1 MKKQYLTIAAIAM
14 SLTAYAENK
23 FDARGE
29 IIVGQYNQFMKDPGK
44 MLLQTDELPLNLDVV
59 SRSGSTASV
68 AVILADGVSRSQIED
83 LGFSV
88 NAATRSV
95 LLIEGKM
102 DDIIALADTDL
113 VKSVSFADEYDQ
125 LLDYGRRFT
134 GVDVIHTGGDG
145 LPQAY
150 TGKGV
155 ITGIFDSGI
164 YPDHINFKNE
174 DGSCRISN
182 FWHYTS
188 SDGKKVTHYDTPE
201 KVVKINGGT
210 DTSTSSHGT
219 HTLGCMAGFCYPNV
233 KSMSIYDQRSDKADK
248 WDVVNSLKY
257 PKGKAVPFY
266 GMAKESEILAAA
278 GSLYDQ
284 NMMAGIQA
292 MSDYIIKSGKP
303 GVINLSVG
311 SIIGPKDGTDA
322 FTLFL
327 DEIAENVTICI
338 AAGNDGDSDYSL
350 SGQSFK
356 TFISTAADPTAGI
369 SGVIDLWGSDD
380 KPYDAT
386 IVVFDTTTGKSLFS
400 YDVNFNNRQAIIGN
414 KAYQNVTVTDNSFE
428 DAFSSS
434 YLIVQPKKNTANNR
448 YNAYIQYNLN
458 NNKLTNAEGSV
469 AIGIM
474 VNCKDGQH
482 VDLAHRATKGA
493 GTISSLGIDGWS
505 NGNSDITIS
514 SMACGHNTI
523 AVGAWNSRN
532 EWGIIPRSQWFY
544 SRTPE
549 LYGLGLDDIA
559 GYSSYGKLCDGR
571 SKPDFTAPGTGII
584 SSVSTPAKA
593 SLDDGT
599 SPCATYSSGTRSD
612 SWGIMQGTSMAT
624 PIVAGAIALWL
635 EAEPT
640 ITTAEIRE
648 IALSTCSTDSYTQG
662 GDPLRWGAGKFNAL
676 AGLHKVLD
684 SAGINDI
691 TTDAGDKFQVTPT
704 GESSWNIF
712 VCGATKIDAR
722 LINIAGQ
729 TVSTV
734 SAAGNE
740 ATVNASNLTPGIY
753 VLNVN
758 GVHSTRIAV
767 R

>member
-1 MKKQYLTIAAIAM
+1 
-14 SLTAYAENK
+14 
-23 FDARGE
+23 
-29 IIVGQYNQFMKDPGK
+29 
-44 MLLQTDELPLNLDVV
+44 
-59 SRSGSTASV
+59 
-68 AVILADGVSRSQIED
+68 
-83 LGFSV
+83 
-88 NAATRSV
+88 
-95 LLIEGKM
+95 
-102 DDIIALADTDL
+102 
-113 VKSVSFADEYDQ
+113 
-125 LLDYGRRFT
+125 
-134 GVDVIHTGGDG
+134 
-145 LPQAY
+145 
-150 TGKGV
+150 
-155 ITGIFDSGI
+155 
-164 YPDHINFKNE
+164 
-174 DGSCRISN
+174 
-182 FWHYTS
+182 
-188 SDGKKVTHYDTPE
+188 
-201 KVVKINGGT
+201 
-210 DTSTSSHGT
+210 
-219 HTLGCMAGFCYPNV
+219 
-233 KSMSIYDQRSDKADK
+233 
-248 WDVVNSLKY
+248 
-257 PKGKAVPFY
+257 
-266 GMAKESEILAAA
+266 
-278 GSLYDQ
+278 
-284 NMMAGIQA
+284 
-292 MSDYIIKSGKP
+292 
-303 GVINLSVG
+303 
-311 SIIGPKDGTDA
+311 
-322 FTLFL
+322 
-327 DEIAENVTICI
+327 
-338 AAGNDGDSDYSL
+338 
-350 SGQSFK
+350 
-356 TFISTAADPTAGI
+356 
-369 SGVIDLWGSDD
+369 
-380 KPYDAT
+380 
-386 IVVFDTTTGKSLFS
+386 
-400 YDVNFNNRQAIIGN
+400 
-414 KAYQNVTVTDNSFE
+414 
-428 DAFSSS
+428 
-434 YLIVQPKKNTANNR
+434 
-448 YNAYIQYNLN
+448 
-458 NNKLTNAEGSV
+458 
-469 AIGIM
+469 M

-640 ITTAEIRE
+640 LTTAEIRE